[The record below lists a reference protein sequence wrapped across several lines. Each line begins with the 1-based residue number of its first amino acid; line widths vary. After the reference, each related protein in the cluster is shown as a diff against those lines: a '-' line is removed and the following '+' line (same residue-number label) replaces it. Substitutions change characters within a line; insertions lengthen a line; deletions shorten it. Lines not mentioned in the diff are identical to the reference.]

1 MSTLLPQTIFF
12 SALMLLSNAA
22 IGAGEILSVN
32 KTSSI
37 DKALRSVLF
46 LSVPDQ
52 EKASINHIGTGF
64 LFNGNGQIFIVT
76 AAHVATMMSSE
87 SSVTFGN
94 DRGEATKVSIK
105 EIVSA
110 SEPKWL
116 FHPIADVAV
125 LRVDSNSRLLSEF
138 TSRAILP
145 VNLRAELKAP
155 IRTRPLTTIGFPL
168 GLGVSISPG
177 SKLSPISKES
187 RAASDL
193 LTLRRFDTK
202 SESEFFILDSP
213 SVGGF
218 SGSPVFILP
227 ATYNDGNKTIFSGP
241 VMYCVGLVHGTIS
254 DSTGGKFAAV
264 VPSAHIAQLIETS
277 LALEIKN

>member
-1 MSTLLPQTIFF
+1 VSTLMPQAIFL
-12 SALMLLSNAA
+12 SALILSSNAA
-22 IGAGEILSVN
+22 AGTGEILGTN

-46 LSVPDQ
+46 LSVPDKD
-52 EKASINHIGTGF
+52 KASINHIGTGF

-76 AAHVATMMSSE
+76 AAHVATLMSSE
-87 SSVTFGN
+87 SNVTFGN
-94 DRGEATKVSIK
+94 DKGEATKVNIK
-105 EIVSA
+105 EVINA

-116 FHPIADVAV
+116 FHPTADVAV
-125 LRVDSNSRLLSEF
+125 LQVDSNSRLLSDF

-145 VNLRAELKAP
+145 INLRAELKAP

-193 LTLRRFDTK
+193 LILSRFDTK

-218 SGSPVFILP
+218 SGSPVFVLP

-241 VMYCVGLVHGTIS
+241 AMYCVGLVHGTIS
-254 DSTGGKFAAV
+254 DATGGKFAAV
-264 VPSAHIAQLIETS
+264 VPSAHIAQLIESALT
-277 LALEIKN
+277 LAIKN